1 MTGAHKRRWKENQS
15 VFSLIIV
22 YNINVGAF
30 DRFVYPIVV
39 DDATGRYIV
48 PLRAV
53 FAEIVLFLTHKR
65 QSLRLRLALSS
76 ARLILGASDGPGDG
90 ELVWGYPMT

>member
-39 DDATGRYIV
+39 DDATSRYIV

-53 FAEIVLFLTHKR
+53 SAEIVLFLTHKR
-65 QSLRLRLALSS
+65 LS
-76 ARLILGASDGPGDG
+76 
-90 ELVWGYPMT
+90 